1 VFRRGRVPAVEPP
14 WIKGIADDDPLIG
27 HLDRQIGWFDRNA
40 ARSMRWHFRL
50 RLGQILAAAAIP
62 VLQIAGDHV
71 ALRVV
76 VGALGG
82 LIVVLQGVDSLHHYG
97 EHHVAWRATE
107 RQLSA
112 ERWLFSISAGAY
124 QGLPPL
130 DGEAR
135 QLLAER
141 VHAIES
147 QEHEQWRSQQ
157 LLEGDGRPKK

>member
-1 VFRRGRVPAVEPP
+1 MFRRSRVPAVEPP
-14 WIKGIADDDPLIG
+14 RIKGIADDDALIA
-27 HLDRQIGWFDRNA
+27 HLDQQIMWFDRNA

-50 RLGQILAAAAIP
+50 RLGQILAAATIP
-62 VLQIAGDHV
+62 VLQIASDNIT
-71 ALRVV
+71 LRVV

-97 EHHVAWRATE
+97 EHYVAWRATE

-124 QGLPPL
+124 QGLSPL
-130 DGEAR
+130 GDEAR
-135 QLLAER
+135 QLLAAR

-157 LLEGDGRPKK
+157 LLEGDGQAKK